1 MSNNTVKKLAEVL
14 KMTVQQ
20 LQLQMTA
27 AGLPNRDP
35 EQIVNAAEK
44 LQLLEHLKG
53 AHNSEGKTGV
63 VTPKK
68 ITLQR
73 KSISEIKVKS
83 SQGRAVKV
91 SVQKRKKLTLVESSE
106 GKMEEEAKLAAELTR
121 KQLEQEENERKKAA
135 EIAAKKAAEE
145 TAALEKEQASKL
157 EMEKKETV
165 ITSPPV
171 VVEKLKLSQTSERST
186 HNERSKTT
194 VSLKT
199 EEPEK
204 KSKTRTLRERSE
216 STKYRH
222 HKELYLSPEELEEV
236 SDEMHIRRKTNKP
249 KKASAEAFIKQEF
262 EKPTAP
268 IVHEVTIPETI
279 SVADLAQKMSVK
291 AAEVIKAL
299 MKLGTLVTINQV
311 IDQDTAAIVVE
322 EMGHVAKLINANA
335 LEEGMSV
342 GLAASGEAVS
352 RAPVVTIMGHVDHG
366 KTSLLDYIRRTKVTQ
381 GEAGG
386 ITQHIG
392 AYHVETP
399 KGMVT
404 FLDTPG
410 HAAFTAMR
418 ARGAKVTDIVVL
430 VVAADDGVMPQTI
443 EAIQH
448 AKAANVPI
456 VVAVNKIDKPE
467 ADLEK
472 IKTELTRYELIP
484 EDWGGQTM
492 FVPVSAKTGVG
503 IDELLDS
510 LLVQAEILE
519 LTAPI
524 DGPAHGIVVESRLD
538 KGFGPVATVLV
549 QRGTLHKGDILLAGV
564 AYGRVR
570 ALRDENGKTVLAAG
584 PSMPVEVLGLS
595 TAPNAGEEAMVVV
608 DERKAREIAMYRES
622 KAREAKLAQQR
633 MVKSDD
639 IFGKLSES
647 DAKVLNIVLKAD
659 VQGSAEAIQ
668 DALLKLATDEIKV
681 KLVGTGV
688 GGITESDVNLA
699 LASKAII
706 LGFNVRADSTARR
719 LVEQE
724 GLIMHYHSII
734 YDLINEVK
742 NTLSGLLSPE
752 IKENIIGLAQVRE
765 VFRSAKLGAIAGCM
779 VIEGVV
785 RRNNPIR
792 VLRDNVVIHE
802 GELTSLRRF
811 KDDASEVRHG
821 MECGIGIKNYL
832 DVRAG
837 DQIEVF
843 EQITVAR
850 TI

>member
-1 MSNNTVKKLAEVL
+1 MPNNTVIKLAAAL
-14 KMTVQQ
+14 KMDVQQ
-20 LQLQMTA
+20 LLLQMKA
-27 AGLPNRDP
+27 AGLSVTDP
-35 EQIVNAAEK
+35 EQTVSAAEK
-44 LQLLEHLKG
+44 LQLLEHLKR
-53 AHNSEGKTGV
+53 AHSGTEASGSPAM
-63 VTPKK
+63 PKK

-73 KSISEIKVKS
+73 KSVSEIKVKS
-83 SQGRAVKV
+83 SQGRAIKV
-91 SVQKRKKLTLVESSE
+91 SVQKRKKLTLVESGE
-106 GKMEEEAKLAAELTR
+106 GLMEDEAKLAAEQAI
-121 KQLEQEENERKKAA
+121 KQREHEENERKKAEA
-135 EIAAKKAAEE
+135 EKASK
-145 TAALEKEQASKL
+145 AALEKKAEVA
-157 EMEKKETV
+157 V
-165 ITSPPV
+165 PPV
-171 VVEKLKLSQTSERST
+171 APVEVVKPREAETPRVHERQKPNIPLSI
-186 HNERSKTT
+186 KA
-194 VSLKT
+194 

-204 KSKTRTLRERSE
+204 KAKTRSLRERERLE

-222 HKELYLSPEELEEV
+222 KELYFSADESD
-236 SDEMHIRRKTNKP
+236 SDESDGSHARRKTGKARRG
-249 KKASAEAFIKQEF
+249 ASAEAFLKQEF

-268 IVHEVTIPETI
+268 VIREVAIPQAI
-279 SVADLAQKMSVK
+279 SVADLAQRMSVK

-299 MKLGTLVTINQV
+299 MKLGTLATINQV
-311 IDQDTAAIVVE
+311 IDQDTAVIVVE
-322 EMGHVAKLINANA
+322 EMGHTAKPINANA

-342 GLAASGEAVS
+342 GLAVS
-352 RAPVVTIMGHVDHG
+352 SAALARAPVVTIMGHVDHG

-456 VVAVNKIDKPE
+456 VVAINKVDKHE
-467 ADLEK
+467 ADPEK

-492 FVPVSAKTGVG
+492 FIPVSAKTGVG
-503 IDELLDS
+503 IDALLDS
-510 LLVQAEILE
+510 LLVQAEVLE
-519 LTAPI
+519 LTAPV
-524 DGPAHGIVVESRLD
+524 DGPAQGIVVESRLD
-538 KGFGPVATVLV
+538 KGLGPVATVLV
-549 QRGTLHKGDILLAGV
+549 QCGTLHKGDILLAGM

-570 ALRDENGKTVLAAG
+570 ALRDENGKTVTEAG

-595 TAPNAGEEAMVVV
+595 TAASAGDEAIVVI

-622 KAREAKLAQQR
+622 KSREVKLAQQR
-633 MVKSDD
+633 LVKSED
-639 IFGKLSES
+639 IFGQLGEGDVKT
-647 DAKVLNIVLKAD
+647 LNVVLKAD
-659 VQGSAEAIQ
+659 VQGSTEAIR
-668 DALLKLATDEIKV
+668 DALINLSTDEVKV
-681 KLVGTGV
+681 KIVGIGV

-699 LASKAII
+699 LASRAII
-706 LGFNVRADSTARR
+706 LGFNVRADNSARR

-724 GLIMHYHSII
+724 SLIMHYHSII
-734 YDLINEVK
+734 YELIDEIKNALNGMLAPEVK
-742 NTLSGLLSPE
+742 ET
-752 IKENIIGLAQVRE
+752 IIGLAQVRE
-765 VFRSAKLGAIAGCM
+765 VFRSAKLGSIAGCM

-802 GELTSLRRF
+802 GELNSLRRF

-821 MECGIGIKNYL
+821 MECGIGVKNYI
-832 DVRAG
+832 DIRAG

-843 EQITVAR
+843 ERTTVAR
-850 TI
+850 TL